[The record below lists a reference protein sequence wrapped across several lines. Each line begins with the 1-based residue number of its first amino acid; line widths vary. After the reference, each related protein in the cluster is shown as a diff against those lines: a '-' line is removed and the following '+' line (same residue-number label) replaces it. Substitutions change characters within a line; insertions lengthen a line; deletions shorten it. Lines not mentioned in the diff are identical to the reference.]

1 PISISGKITASDF
14 MAAMSVDKKVI
25 DGNIRLILLKKLGDA
40 FICDDYQSQLL
51 DQVINEFC
59 Q

>member
-1 PISISGKITASDF
+1 
-14 MAAMSVDKKVI
+14 
-25 DGNIRLILLKKLGDA
+25 LILLKKLGDA
-40 FICDDYQSQLL
+40 FICDDYQNQLL